1 MSTVSSRALFVR
13 RCSFVRRPRVMAQT
27 GFTLIELMIS
37 LAIGL
42 LVLASVS
49 MVYVSASRTTR
60 TSEMETQLNEDGVIA
75 LSIIQQQIQMAG
87 YSSYTKVGSADKPNF
102 TKAGVRGC
110 SASAFA
116 GTYKAFNSLTASDCA
131 AVVDDGDAVIVR
143 YEADKVNT
151 IVTASDEPTNCLI
164 AKAFKQASEADAT
177 KDIYL
182 AENRFFVKISGTS
195 SGKPELRC
203 AATSGSATSLSYQ
216 NQPLLENVERMQL
229 EYGVAA
235 TNAADDMQVVAYR
248 SAAEIDTLY
257 AAEAVD
263 DRWKRVVSV
272 KICLLMRS
280 ADPMKDIAATA
291 SYIDC
296 DGTKKTLTTPD
307 GYLRRSFMTTAALR
321 SRLPATETN
330 KGEIISN

>member
-1 MSTVSSRALFVR
+1 MRAVSSRTLTAKQFSHAR
-13 RCSFVRRPRVMAQT
+13 RAASKTQN
-27 GFTLIELMIS
+27 GFTLIELMVS

-87 YSSYTKVGSADKPNF
+87 YSGYTKVGSADKPNF
-102 TKAGVRGC
+102 TGAGVRGC
-110 SASAFA
+110 SAGAFA
-116 GTYKAFNSLTASDCA
+116 GTYVDFDSLGATTCATAVA
-131 AVVDDGDAVIVR
+131 DGDGIVVR

-151 IVTASDEPTNCLI
+151 VVTASDEPTNCLI
-164 AKAFKQASEADAT
+164 QKAFLKKSEADAA
-177 KDIYL
+177 KDMYV
-182 AENRFFVKISGTS
+182 AENRFFVKLSGTS

-203 AATSGSATSLSYQ
+203 AATSGTTAVPAYQ
-216 NQPLLENVERMQL
+216 NQPLLENVERMEL
-229 EYGVAA
+229 RYGVSA
-235 TNAADDMQVVAYR
+235 TNADDDMQVVAYR
-248 SAAEIDTLY
+248 TAAQIDSLY
-257 AAEAVD
+257 STESIDA
-263 DRWKRVVSV
+263 RWKRVVSV

-296 DGTKKTLTTPD
+296 DGAKKTLTTPD
-307 GYLRRSFMTTAALR
+307 GYLRRSFITTAALR

>member
-1 MSTVSSRALFVR
+1 MRAVSSRTLTAKRFGHAR
-13 RCSFVRRPRVMAQT
+13 RAASKTQN
-27 GFTLIELMIS
+27 GFTLIELMVS

-87 YSSYTKVGSADKPNF
+87 YSGYTKVGTADKPNF
-102 TKAGVRGC
+102 TGAGVRGC
-110 SASAFA
+110 SAGAFA
-116 GTYKAFNSLTASDCA
+116 STYKSFGSLTALDCS
-131 AVVDDGDAVIVR
+131 AVVDDGDGIIVR
-143 YEADKVNT
+143 YEADAVNT
-151 IVTASDEPTNCLI
+151 VVTSAGDPTNCLI
-164 AKAFKQASEADAT
+164 QTAFKQASEADAT
-177 KDIYL
+177 KNIHL

-203 AATSGSATSLSYQ
+203 AATSGTAASVGYQ
-216 NQPLLENVERMQL
+216 NQPLLENVERMQFR
-229 EYGVAA
+229 YGVAA
-235 TNAADDMQVVAYR
+235 TNADDDMQVVAYR
-248 SAAEIDTLY
+248 TAAQIDSLY
-257 AAEAVD
+257 STESVD
-263 DRWKRVVSV
+263 ARWKRVVSV
-272 KICLLMRS
+272 KVCLLMRS

-307 GYLRRSFMTTAALR
+307 GYLRRSFITTAALR